1 MATASAGPGAA
12 YLQHKRGSVF
22 QKNVEL
28 HNISN
33 FVAPVFP
40 KSDQERTAILDLLKN
55 IYLTKSLDLKDHI
68 VLADAMQMST
78 YNS

>member
-1 MATASAGPGAA
+1 MATATAGPGAA

-40 KSDQERTAILDLLKN
+40 KSD
-55 IYLTKSLDLKDHI
+55 
-68 VLADAMQMST
+68 
-78 YNS
+78 